1 MLVLKRIGKFLL
13 VPMALLMLLTGIS
26 PVTKSKQAELEKKLA
41 EAVEQDFVPVFR
53 FAITS
58 DVHVKA
64 NDRTNADRL
73 AKLFQTAYRYSEGH
87 ATYKSLD
94 AVLLAGDNCESGA
107 DAEYAELNR
116 VVKENM
122 REGTQ
127 FVPIMGNH
135 EFSVGGHD
143 GYERNMETPL
153 DVHVVVKGFHII
165 GLSPDPK
172 DTWQTLKQANW
183 MYGELK
189 KAEAD
194 DPDKPIFTMQH
205 GHIWRTVYVSRS
217 WHTQAFTS
225 LHSVYSQFP
234 QVVNFSGHSH
244 GPINNPISIWQNS
257 YTQVGTGTLN
267 YFEMERDIT
276 KKTIPEGANRAAQ
289 YTIVEVDA
297 QNRVRLLPYNIL
309 TDDFMKT
316 PSTTDDPDKQLIR
329 QIDKPSDPSTYV
341 YTSARKKTATK
352 PWFDKDA
359 AVAVTNVG
367 ADSVT
372 IVFDSA
378 EDNECVYGYSVKVAE
393 AARPKKA
400 VAKMGVY
407 AEYYF
412 EPMPASQSC
421 TIEGLEAG
429 KDYVVS
435 VTPMNVWLQKGEAIS
450 TAFSTP
456 AEAAAR

>member
-1 MLVLKRIGKFLL
+1 MSIILNYVKIGLAFLMLVTCFS
-13 VPMALLMLLTGIS
+13 PIS
-26 PVTKSKQAELEKKLA
+26 RSRQIELEA
-41 EAVEQDFVPVFR
+41 QNADAIAQEFVPVFR
-53 FAITS
+53 FAIAS
-58 DVHVKA
+58 DVHISA
-64 NDRTNADRL
+64 NDRTNTDRFT
-73 AKLFQTAYRYSEGH
+73 KLFETAYRYSDDH
-87 ATYKSLD
+87 PTYKCLD
-94 AVLLAGDNCESGA
+94 AVLLAGDNCNSGT
-107 DAEYAELNR
+107 DEEYAILNG

-135 EFSVGGHD
+135 EFGGGGHE

-153 DVHVVVKGFHII
+153 DLHVVIKGFHII

-189 KAEAD
+189 KAEKD
-194 DPDKPIFTMQH
+194 DPERPIFTMQH
-205 GHIWRTVYVSRS
+205 GHIFNTVYVSRS

-234 QVVNFSGHSH
+234 QVINFSGHSH
-244 GPINNPISIWQNS
+244 GPINHPLSIWQNS

-267 YFEMERDIT
+267 YFEMECDVT
-276 KKTIPEGANRAAQ
+276 KKTVPAGARNAAQ

-297 QNRVRLLPYNIL
+297 QNRVRLLPFNIL

-329 QIDKPSDPSTYV
+329 QVEKPSDPSTYV
-341 YTSARKKTATK
+341 YTSSRYKTATS
-352 PWFDKDA
+352 PWFSDGA
-359 AVAVTNVG
+359 AVTVTDVG
-367 ADSVT
+367 TDRAAITFDRAD
-372 IVFDSA
+372 
-378 EDNECVYGYSVKVAE
+378 DNECVYAYRIRVAE
-393 AARPKKA
+393 AKHPLKA
-400 VAKMGVY
+400 VVKESIY

-412 EPMPASQSC
+412 EPTPETQSY

-429 KDYVVS
+429 KEYVVT
-435 VTPMNVWLQKGEAIS
+435 VTPLNAWLKFGNAIS
-450 TAFSTP
+450 ATFTTP
-456 AEAAAR
+456 AE

>member
-1 MLVLKRIGKFLL
+1 MLFFRRIKGFLA
-13 VPMALLMLLTGIS
+13 VPLALLMLITGIS
-26 PVTKSKQAELEKKLA
+26 PISKSEQTKLEADLA
-41 EAVEQDFVPVFR
+41 AAVEEDFVPVFR
-53 FAITS
+53 FAIAS
-58 DVHVKA
+58 DVHISA
-64 NDRTNADRL
+64 NDRTNSERL
-73 AKLFQTAYRYSEGH
+73 AQLFQTAYRYSENH

-94 AVLLAGDNCESGA
+94 AVLLAGDNCESGS
-107 DAEYAELNR
+107 DAEYDELNR
-116 VVKENM
+116 VVRENIKD
-122 REGTQ
+122 ETQ

-135 EFSVGGHD
+135 EFSVGGHA
-143 GYERNMETPL
+143 GYERNMDTPL

-183 MYGELK
+183 MYRELK
-189 KAEAD
+189 KAEKD

-234 QVVNFSGHSH
+234 QVINFSGHSH

-276 KKTIPEGANRAAQ
+276 DKTIPEGARNAAQ

-316 PSTTDDPDKQLIR
+316 PATTDDPEKQLIR
-329 QIDKPSDPSTYV
+329 QINNPSDPSTFV
-341 YTSARKKTATK
+341 YTSARKKTAGK
-352 PWFDKDA
+352 PWFGEDA
-359 AVAVTNVG
+359 AVTVTAVS

-372 IVFDSA
+372 VTFDRA
-378 EDNECVYGYSVKVAE
+378 EDNECVYGYMVKVAE
-393 AARPKKA
+393 AAAPKKA
-400 VAKMGVY
+400 VAEKGVY

-412 EPMPASQSC
+412 EPIPDTQSC
-421 TIEGLEAG
+421 TIDGLEAG
-429 KDYVVS
+429 RDYTVS
-435 VTPMNVWLQKGEAIS
+435 VTPMNVWLQKGAPIQTTFT
-450 TAFSTP
+450 TAGTN
-456 AEAAAR
+456 

>member
-1 MLVLKRIGKFLL
+1 MLFIHRIKYFLAFPL
-13 VPMALLMLLTGIS
+13 ALLMLLTGIS
-26 PVTKSKQAELEKKLA
+26 PISGSRQAKLEAELA
-41 EAVEQDFVPVFR
+41 ASIEQDFVPVFR

-58 DVHVKA
+58 DVHVRA
-64 NDRTNADRL
+64 NDSTTADRL
-73 AKLFQTAYRYSEGH
+73 AQLFQTAYRYSGSH
-87 ATYKSLD
+87 PTYKTLD
-94 AVLLAGDNCESGA
+94 AVLLAGDNCESGS
-107 DAEYAELNR
+107 DEEYAVLNR
-116 VVKENM
+116 VV
-122 REGTQ
+122 REIIREETQ

-135 EFSVGGHD
+135 EFSVGGHE
-143 GYERNMETPL
+143 GYERNMDTPL
-153 DVHVVVKGFHII
+153 DLHVVIKGFHII

-183 MYGELK
+183 MYRELK

-276 KKTIPEGANRAAQ
+276 DKTVPEGANRAAQ

-309 TDDFMKT
+309 TQDFMKT
-316 PSTTDDPDKQLIR
+316 PSTTDDPAKQLIR
-329 QIDKPSDPSTYV
+329 QIDNPSDPSTYV
-341 YTSARKKTATK
+341 YTSARKKTATT
-352 PWFDKDA
+352 PWFGEDA
-359 AVAVTNVG
+359 AVTVTETG
-367 ADSVT
+367 TDSVT
-372 IVFDSA
+372 IRFDSA
-378 EDNECVYGYSVKVAE
+378 EDNECVYGYAVKVA
-393 AARPKKA
+393 AASDPKRT
-400 VAKMGVY
+400 VAEKGVY

-412 EPMPASQSC
+412 EPMPEAQSC
-421 TIEGLEAG
+421 TIDGLEAG
-429 KDYVVS
+429 KAYVVS
-435 VTPMNVWLQKGEAIS
+435 VTPMNVWLQKGDPIQ
-450 TAFSTP
+450 TAFTTDAQS
-456 AEAAAR
+456 

>member
-1 MLVLKRIGKFLL
+1 MLFFQRIKGFLAFPL
-13 VPMALLMLLTGIS
+13 ALLMLLTGIS
-26 PVTKSKQAELEKKLA
+26 PISHHKQAKLEAALA
-41 EAVEQDFVPVFR
+41 ASTAQDFVPVFR
-53 FAITS
+53 FAIAS
-58 DVHVKA
+58 DVHVRA

-73 AKLFQTAYRYSEGH
+73 AMLFQTAYRYSDNH
-87 ATYKSLD
+87 ATYQSLD
-94 AVLLAGDNCESGA
+94 AVLLAGDNCDSGS

-116 VVKENM
+116 VVRENI
-122 REGTQ
+122 REGTA

-135 EFSVGGHD
+135 EFGVGGHE
-143 GYERNMETPL
+143 GYERNMDTPL
-153 DVHVVVKGFHII
+153 DLHVVIKGFHII

-172 DTWQTLKQANW
+172 DTWQTLEQANW
-183 MYGELK
+183 MYSELK
-189 KAEAD
+189 KAEKD
-194 DPDKPIFTMQH
+194 DPNKPIFTMQH

-225 LHSVYSQFP
+225 LHAVYSQFP

-276 KKTIPEGANRAAQ
+276 DKTVPEGANRAAQ

-309 TDDFMKT
+309 TEDFMKT
-316 PSTTDDPDKQLIR
+316 PATTDDPGKQLIR

-352 PWFDKDA
+352 PWFA
-359 AVAVTNVG
+359 EGAEVRVTGVSDN
-367 ADSVT
+367 SVT
-372 IVFDSA
+372 INFDSA
-378 EDNECVYGYSVKVAE
+378 EDNECVYGYTVKVAE
-393 AARPKKA
+393 AGKPKKA
-400 VAKMGVY
+400 VAEKGVY

-412 EPMPASQSC
+412 EPMPETQSV
-421 TIEGLEAG
+421 TIDGLESG
-429 KDYVVS
+429 KDYIVS
-435 VTPMNVWLQKGEAIS
+435 VTPMNVWKQKGAPIQ
-450 TAFSTP
+450 TAFAT
-456 AEAAAR
+456 R

>member
-1 MLVLKRIGKFLL
+1 MLFIRRIRGFLI
-13 VPMALLMLLTGIS
+13 VPLALLMLVTGIS
-26 PVTKSKQAELEKKLA
+26 PITKSGQKKL
-41 EAVEQDFVPVFR
+41 EADLAASVEQDFVPVFR

-58 DVHVKA
+58 DVHIKA

-73 AKLFQTAYRYSEGH
+73 AKLFETAYRYSDGH

-116 VVKENM
+116 VVRENM
-122 REGTQ
+122 RDETQ

-135 EFSVGGHD
+135 EFSVGGHE
-143 GYERNMETPL
+143 GYERNMDTPL
-153 DVHVVVKGFHII
+153 DLHVVIKGFHII

-183 MYGELK
+183 MYRELK

-205 GHIWRTVYVSRS
+205 GHIWRTVYVSFS

-244 GPINNPISIWQNS
+244 GPINNPNSIWQNS

-276 KKTIPEGANRAAQ
+276 DKTIPEGANRAAQ

-316 PSTTDDPDKQLIR
+316 TSTTDDPEKQLIR
-329 QIDKPSDPSTYV
+329 QINDPSDPSTYV
-341 YTSARKKTATK
+341 YTSARRKTATK
-352 PWFDKDA
+352 PWFDEDA
-359 AVAVTNVG
+359 AVTVTEAG

-372 IVFDSA
+372 ITFDSA
-378 EDNECVYGYSVKVAE
+378 QDNECVYGYAIKVAE
-393 AARPKKA
+393 TAKPKKT
-400 VAKMGVY
+400 VAKKGVY
-407 AEYYF
+407 AEYYI
-412 EPMPASQSC
+412 EPMPETQSC
-421 TIEGLEAG
+421 TIDGLEPG
-429 KDYVVS
+429 KEYVVS
-435 VTPMNVWLQKGEAIS
+435 VTPMNVWLQKGAPIQAAFATS
-450 TAFSTP
+450 TA
-456 AEAAAR
+456 AGD